1 MPQEQVQ
8 TPERT
13 PEELYLDTL
22 EKKRD
27 TLLAFHTMNSFRKGK
42 EPGEMNPEE
51 IERYKVLR
59 EEWRTKKESSFSSF
73 ENLSQDKQDKLA
85 AMGSRLYDVQAELTL
100 LRPKETLVPD
110 VSGEKTE
117 EAPPVRPEDTKEK
130 VEEKPESGLT
140 LEEAERMLKYSKD
153 TGRILELAYWES
165 KVAELKER
173 QEAEANPDKT
183 VPKGFTARVK
193 KFFSPA
199 NAISGD
205 DITVESRMSPLGLR
219 KEAIESVPD
228 NQPAAEETPAEV
240 KPQKEAEPRRPT
252 KWGWLK
258 ERAKGVWNFGIWE
271 FHQAERFR
279 RKTREVA
286 EDVKALTTLIQEE
299 RTLSLENAQKEAQ
312 EIMDTLKEK
321 GLEISAL
328 EITKFSNDLSE
339 RKRQENDEEIEYIIQ
354 SADNDLLEKL
364 KKYRGE
370 AGQDVLT
377 EENKIA
383 FQRDLR
389 TELDKLRDGFL
400 KNYTVDLAKVMRLNL
415 DEKWWRRYVWGA
427 AEAALGFAAVKFLIT
442 KFSAAEAAKAVAGGP
457 EAAKEFVTQTMDQ
470 NVWHTLKEMA
480 QNGPQH
486 LNLSDQQL
494 MDLSKKVLDTNGMYE
509 SEWVNRAVE
518 GLRSSRIL
526 PQGLPLKIPFEVMRV
541 LGY

>member
-1 MPQEQVQ
+1 
-8 TPERT
+8 
-13 PEELYLDTL
+13 
-22 EKKRD
+22 
-27 TLLAFHTMNSFRKGK
+27 
-42 EPGEMNPEE
+42 
-51 IERYKVLR
+51 
-59 EEWRTKKESSFSSF
+59 
-73 ENLSQDKQDKLA
+73 
-85 AMGSRLYDVQAELTL
+85 
-100 LRPKETLVPD
+100 
-110 VSGEKTE
+110 
-117 EAPPVRPEDTKEK
+117 
-130 VEEKPESGLT
+130 
-140 LEEAERMLKYSKD
+140 
-153 TGRILELAYWES
+153 
-165 KVAELKER
+165 
-173 QEAEANPDKT
+173 
-183 VPKGFTARVK
+183 
-193 KFFSPA
+193 
-199 NAISGD
+199 
-205 DITVESRMSPLGLR
+205 
-219 KEAIESVPD
+219 
-228 NQPAAEETPAEV
+228 
-240 KPQKEAEPRRPT
+240 
-252 KWGWLK
+252 
-258 ERAKGVWNFGIWE
+258 
-271 FHQAERFR
+271 
-279 RKTREVA
+279 
-286 EDVKALTTLIQEE
+286 
-299 RTLSLENAQKEAQ
+299 
-312 EIMDTLKEK
+312 MDTLKEK